1 MRATEGEP
9 LAAQHR
15 PGPELERRLK
25 TLHDWLVNEAYP
37 RWARHGYD
45 RDNGGFEELLEPS
58 GPVLGAARRARVQAR
73 QLYAFARATDLG
85 WPGDAT
91 ELIAGSWEYFSRNY
105 RRPDGL
111 YRTLIAPDGTVLDDR
126 ALLYDQAFVLLALAE
141 WHRHSRYT
149 TVPLAAARELRG
161 RLFDLLRGPGP
172 GFRSGRLDG
181 LPLLS
186 NPHMHLLEAVQNW
199 ALIDADPAWQS
210 MAEEIVALALSR
222 MIDPTLG
229 VLFERFDE
237 RWRALSGEAD
247 RLIEPGHQ
255 FEWAWLLLRT
265 RATSPSTHR
274 TEAAR
279 RLVEIG
285 ETYGVHGGV
294 VVLSLHADFS
304 VNDGQGRLWA
314 QTERLKAALALGRLT
329 HDSRY
334 WHIATLAADSVWRYI
349 DADAPGLWRDRLR
362 SNGEFLAEPTPAST
376 FYHLVVAIAEGRL
389 EMQAA

>member
-1 MRATEGEP
+1 MEP
-9 LAAQHR
+9 
-15 PGPELERRLK
+15 
-25 TLHDWLVNEAYP
+25 T
-37 RWARHGYD
+37 
-45 RDNGGFEELLEPS
+45 

-85 WPGDAT
+85 WSGDAS
-91 ELIAGSWEYFSRNY
+91 ELIASGWEYFCRFY

-111 YRTLIAPDGTVLDDR
+111 YRTLIAPDGAVLDDR

-141 WHRHSRYT
+141 WHRRT
-149 TVPLAAARELRG
+149 AEACAPLVAARELRG
-161 RLFDLLRGPGP
+161 RLFDFLKGPGA
-172 GFRSGRLDG
+172 GFRSGRPDG

-199 ALIDADPAWQS
+199 ALIDPDPAWQS
-210 MAEEIVALALSR
+210 IAEEIVALALER
-222 MIDPTLG
+222 MIDPSLG

-237 RWRALSGEAD
+237 HWRTLSGEAN

-255 FEWAWLLLRT
+255 FEWAWLMLRARDSSHAT
-265 RATSPSTHR
+265 RR
-274 TEAAR
+274 IEAAT

-294 VVLSLHADFS
+294 AVLSLRADFG

-314 QTERLKAALALGRLT
+314 QTERLKAALALARLT

-349 DADAPGLWRDRLR
+349 DAGAPGLWRDRLN
-362 SNGEFLAEPTPAST
+362 SNGEFLVEPTPAST
-376 FYHLVVAIAEGRL
+376 FYHLVVAIAEGRRDNP
-389 EMQAA
+389 AAR